1 MAKQNNFGKT
11 DGLGVTH
18 QGSWASQHAISPA
31 AAGGTTRKTIKG
43 SQAKAVHGARHSKG
57 AKVR

>member
-18 QGSWASQHAISPA
+18 EGSWANQSAVTPA
-31 AAGGTTRKTIKG
+31 QAGGHSRKTIKG
-43 SQAKAVHGARHSKG
+43 SQSKAVHGARHSKG
-57 AKVR
+57 AKIR